1 MRGEFAAI
9 THKWVLAVDS
19 PLISLLRRQL
29 PPLGEAF
36 LLPINLQL
44 FHIFPAISPA
54 FDSYCYIEQA
64 HTKKPP
70 ISCQKPTYF
79 LCGFSLVLCAPGGV

>member
-9 THKWVLAVDS
+9 THKWVVAVDS
-19 PLISLLRRQL
+19 PLISLL
-29 PPLGEAF
+29 PTFGEKAF

-70 ISCQKPTYF
+70 ISCQKTAYF
-79 LCGFSLVLCAPGGV
+79 LCGFSLALCAPGGV